1 MEEGSMMAEE
11 IEAEVEVEE
20 DEIEVIDDR
29 PVEDQVPARDTEASS
44 PDWDISEDEINEY
57 GGKVKER
64 LSRLKYERHEERR
77 AKEQAQ
83 RLSEEATRAAQV
95 AMHDK
100 QQLLELIDKGNQAL
114 FEVSQAKSDAE
125 LAGAEK
131 EYREAYEAGDTDRVM
146 VAQRR
151 LNELVYDK
159 KRFEELRPEPQPQ
172 ATPQQALPPNEAAPQ
187 PPIDPDTVAWL
198 QRNPWFGPQG
208 NPEMTGFAYGV
219 DQKLRAENFVP
230 GSPEYF
236 SEVDKRMRMVFPD
249 NFEDAEESR
258 SSAPRKSVVAPASRG
273 GKASRK
279 VTLTATQVD
288 LAKRLGLTKEQYAKQ
303 LARDMEKA
311 Q

>member
-1 MEEGSMMAEE
+1 MAEV

-20 DEIEVIDDR
+20 DEIEVVDDR

-95 AMHDK
+95 AMNDK

-146 VAQRR
+146 VSQRR

-159 KRFEELRPEPQPQ
+159 KRFEELRPTQ
-172 ATPQQALPPNEAAPQ
+172 QQAPQTALPEQQAPPQQ
-187 PPIDPDTVAWL
+187 PPIDPKTVEWL

-219 DQKLRAENFVP
+219 DQKLRAEGHTP
-230 GSPEYF
+230 GSETYF

-249 NFEDAEESR
+249 NFEDVEESR